1 MTTLECRPMKV
12 FIVAAVSAFALAT
25 VCVGAEAQQV
35 PPLRCAPVGMTLH
48 LFNRRYP
55 RQQM

>member
-1 MTTLECRPMKV
+1 MKV

-35 PPLRCAPVGMTLH
+35 PPLRCAPGGGGHKVFCKRVL
-48 LFNRRYP
+48 L
-55 RQQM
+55 

>member
-1 MTTLECRPMKV
+1 MKV